1 MESSTILTAD
11 VLDIIF
17 EGRNKEYGAYDL
29 RRTYN
34 RRLTMSITV
43 MLSAICMLTIGYA
56 FAGKKSKVDNGLIMG
71 PDVVLNPPPPKQ
83 KEELPLPPPVKPPA
97 APVQVKMKAFVAPK
111 IVNDDQVKPE
121 EMPPANE
128 TLEDVKIGNKNV
140 LDGLN
145 DDVIAPPGED
155 KGSVIVAP
163 QKEEENWEKTWTKV
177 EIESEYPGGMR
188 AWQRFLHQN
197 LDYPSQAEEQG
208 IQGFVTVQFIVDQ
221 EGNVSNVEA
230 VSGAMELRAE
240 AVRVIKKSGK
250 WTPAIQNGHK
260 VKSIK
265 RQPLGF
271 QLASE

>member
-17 EGRNKEYGAYDL
+17 EGRNKDYGAYDL

-34 RRLTMSITV
+34 RRLTVSITV

-56 FAGKKSKVDNGLIMG
+56 FAGKKSKVNNGLIMG

-121 EMPPANE
+121 DIPPANE

-140 LDGLN
+140 PDGLN
-145 DDVIAPPGED
+145 DDVIAPPGDD

-177 EIESEYPGGMR
+177 EIESEYPGGAR

-230 VSGAMELRAE
+230 VSGAVELRAE